1 MATAIILVFLGILAT
16 GLLIAVVKIRILQR
30 HIDAVLRVQETH
42 STDLARIASD
52 TSEIA
57 DEVIKIADVL
67 TEASRIKAAKSPTFD
82 GDKIQEKSAS
92 LRYVPIAR
100 RRAQAEAASLGPAT
114 HNDRV
119 RANNTRALET
129 AG

>member
-1 MATAIILVFLGILAT
+1 MATAIFAIIMLGGFLGV
-16 GLLIAVVKIRILQR
+16 GWLIRYESRQ
-30 HIDAVLRVQETH
+30 
-42 STDLARIASD
+42 
-52 TSEIA
+52 IA
-57 DEVIKIADVL
+57 DRVGVVLHNLACVAADASETADGVIKISDVL

-100 RRAQAEAASLGPAT
+100 RRAQAEAASQTPAT
-114 HNDRV
+114 HSAQV

>member
-100 RRAQAEAASLGPAT
+100 RRAQAEAASQTPAT
-114 HNDRV
+114 HNAQV